1 MNFNVILKQLIKI
14 GAIYM
19 ELIDNMSE
27 LKENLS
33 TLEKYMNSKDSSER
47 EFYRKLI
54 GNGICFVEYKKE
66 NKTIFAPSR
75 FIGYKNNNMLNHINN
90 DMKDG
95 KETTPRINYILQQE
109 CKQDE
114 ECNYLYKLF
123 CNQLGFT
130 ANAKGKFGV
139 DRKYWTI

>member
-1 MNFNVILKQLIKI
+1 
-14 GAIYM
+14 M
-19 ELIDNMSE
+19 ELIDKISE
-27 LKENLS
+27 LKVNLS

-54 GNGICFVEYKKE
+54 RNGICFVVYKTE

-75 FIGYKNNNMLNHINN
+75 FIGYKNNNMVNHNNN

-95 KETTPRINYILQQE
+95 RETNPRINYILHQE
-109 CKQDE
+109 CKPDE
-114 ECNYLYKLF
+114 QCNYLYKLF

-130 ANAKGKFGV
+130 ANAKGNFGV
-139 DRKYWTI
+139 VRKYWTI